1 MGIVDAQQ
9 GAGRGEAAAACHDQ
23 GIVFG
28 DVGYVGDRVVE
39 YIQMRSAKMHHG
51 VLLDAVDLPLLI
63 KIGIPLGGFGV
74 IAINQV
80 TRDDGETARMSFP
93 KFAVEVFEKVA
104 FVESLLRSWVA
115 LEGVDHHVLV
125 AFFGDGLEGTTRRDE
140 VRAQTNHPLDVT
152 LVEFCFELHG
162 IWKLLSPFTK
172 AGGGATVLP
181 EAGTTNRPTDWK
193 TVFLKAG
200 DGLQHG
206 LGIRLPAEGR
216 PRFPAEFKKAE
227 LGFDDGVAFCT

>member
-1 MGIVDAQQ
+1 
-9 GAGRGEAAAACHDQ
+9 
-23 GIVFG
+23 
-28 DVGYVGDRVVE
+28 
-39 YIQMRSAKMHHG
+39 MRSAKMHHG

-80 TRDDGETARMSFP
+80 TRDDGETAGMSFP

-125 AFFGDGLEGTTRRDE
+125 ALFGDGFVGAAGGHEIG
-140 VRAQTNHPLDVT
+140 AQTNHPLDVT

-162 IWKLLSPFTK
+162 PWEFLSPFAE
-172 AGGGATVLP
+172 AGGGAAVFP
-181 EAGTTNRPTDWK
+181 EAGTTNRPANGK
-193 TVFLKAG
+193 PVFLKLG

-206 LGIRLPAEGR
+206 LGIGLPAKGR
-216 PRFPAEFKKAE
+216 PGFPAEFKQTE